1 MSDLGKRIEAAR
13 LHLGLTQAELGE
25 KLHLTQQAINRIESG
40 LTKNPRNLPAIAK
53 ALNVEVSFLLTGE
66 INYIDSY
73 VVDNGTSPSTGSI
86 LELISML
93 TTSQKEAAI
102 KFMEGFRATNE
113 AVFDELGDKMMKRKH
128 NDNARISSDNH
139 AHA

>member
-66 INYIDSY
+66 VNYIDSY
-73 VVDNGTSPSTGSI
+73 VVDGTSPSTSSI

-102 KFMEGFRATNE
+102 KFMEAFRATNE
-113 AVFDELGDKMMKRKH
+113 AVFDELGDKMMKRKY
-128 NDNARISSDNH
+128 NDNARISNNNH
-139 AHA
+139 AHV